1 MGVANAS
8 PPLQPL
14 TSQHVLACISTLGWA
29 CCCAAETCDIGE
41 VRALPPW
48 PPPTILMCTSSTD
61 LFDPSSFALH
71 PSIPSLPFTRARPGR
86 AGVAGATFLTFH
98 FMRSA
103 SVTLDQALGC
113 APAPSPHRQAGYNAK
128 HVGSLQHQNTDSL
141 LPLSSLFIPQ
151 HPWLSGSLAL
161 SLHCFSSWGRGT
173 LAVWWSVAAAA
184 LQIPIDEDRGNWP

>member
-1 MGVANAS
+1 MQTLLPHFNLSHPSMYWPALAHLGGPVAV
-8 PPLQPL
+8 Q
-14 TSQHVLACISTLGWA
+14 QRHVTLGRSGL
-29 CCCAAETCDIGE
+29 CHLD
-41 VRALPPW
+41 LPP
-48 PPPTILMCTSSTD
+48 PYSCAHLPQTF
-61 LFDPSSFALH
+61 FDPSSFALH

-151 HPWLSGSLAL
+151 HP
-161 SLHCFSSWGRGT
+161 
-173 LAVWWSVAAAA
+173 
-184 LQIPIDEDRGNWP
+184 